1 MKLVFRSA
9 GPACLTLLIGLFI
22 LSPPAAAQT
31 DMERAIA
38 SVVSVLPKWPGY
50 EQGGTPQVPP
60 GTAPEGTAVV
70 WRAEGY
76 LATALHVVAQ
86 AETIRI
92 RLYDGRIFEA
102 DLVAGDRATD
112 LALLKINLPDGVTL
126 PAAVLAEPPGL
137 GEDVCAIGNA
147 FGFDLS
153 VTCGVVSA
161 LAVSGTGFN
170 AIEDFVQTDAAMN
183 PGMSGGGLFDRQ
195 GNLIGLLSAI
205 VTKQSDA
212 NVGVNFAVSSRL
224 LLRVIDDLLNEGHVR
239 RTATG
244 IGFRGLTLDN
254 RETVAGALVS
264 LVQEGSPADNA
275 GLEPGDIVTQIGTR
289 EVITR
294 ADAMTASYL
303 LWPEQETLLV
313 FWRGDKETRTTIIP
327 ATVTR

>member
-1 MKLVFRSA
+1 MNGLFRSV
-9 GPACLTLLIGLFI
+9 GPAALTLLIGLFF
-22 LSPPAAAQT
+22 LSTPAAAQT

-50 EQGGTPQVPP
+50 EQGGAPQVPA

-76 LATALHVVAQ
+76 LATALHVVEQ
-86 AETIRI
+86 AESIRI
-92 RLYDGRIFEA
+92 RLYDGRVFKA

-112 LALLKINLPDGVTL
+112 LALLKARLPDGVSL
-126 PAAVLAEPPGL
+126 PPVQTAEPPGL

-147 FGFDLS
+147 FGLDLS

-161 LAVSGTGFN
+161 RSVSDAGFN

-195 GNLIGLLSAI
+195 SNLVGLLLAI

-212 NVGVNFAVSSRL
+212 NVGVNFAVSSDL
-224 LLRVIDDLLNEGHVR
+224 LSRVIDDLLNEGRVR
-239 RTATG
+239 RTAMG
-244 IGFRGLTLDN
+244 IGFGDLPLES

-264 LVQEGSPADNA
+264 RVREGSPADNA
-275 GLEPGDIVTQIGTR
+275 GLEAGDIVTQIGTR
-289 EVITR
+289 KVKTR

-303 LWPEQETLLV
+303 LLPDEETLLV